1 MQSGIGPSV
10 NNLVKGYKELG
21 QDWDSMGKGHSPQ
34 ENLEHGGAIGLKA
47 LGGWCMA
54 AGALGT
60 IGSLVTLATP
70 LGLIGVVSAVGL
82 TVLGY
87 DLAEVGSNLGH
98 FSDVDVKSR
107 MRAAA
112 TTLKRR
118 ASNEASS
125 AGKFARNTASGA
137 WNVTKGLYHTA
148 QSKVQGALGDE
159 QGAKNSSMVA
169 DHELQEG
176 FQTIKTSGSDLVH
189 DTESNLSDVHKET
202 QVRRVMNHTI
212 TLAVFDRIFK

>member
-1 MQSGIGPSV
+1 MPLEVGPSV

-21 QDWDSMGKGHSPQ
+21 QDWDSMGKGHSTQ
-34 ENLEHGGAIGLKA
+34 KNIEHGSAIGLKA

-54 AGALGT
+54 AGAIGT
-60 IGSLVTLATP
+60 IGSLVTLVTP

-107 MRAAA
+107 TNAAA
-112 TTLKRR
+112 NTLKRR
-118 ASNEASS
+118 ASNEAKSVGTS
-125 AGKFARNTASGA
+125 AKNAAKGL
-137 WNVTKGLYHTA
+137 WNLTKGTYHAAKSKA
-148 QSKVQGALGDE
+148 QSALGDKH
-159 QGAKNSSMVA
+159 GAEASRLVGNHEHEEGLQEIKNSGSYLV
-169 DHELQEG
+169 QETG
-176 FQTIKTSGSDLVH
+176 
-189 DTESNLSDVHKET
+189 SNLSNVHKEV
-202 QVRRVMNHTI
+202 QVRRVMKHTI